1 DTQAVFGSPTYMS
14 PEQIRSSKNVD
25 QRSDVW
31 SLGVALFEMLT
42 GKLPFIADN
51 VSGLLASVVADAPF
65 RVSVFAPDVPEELE
79 AIVLGCL
86 EKDASRRVGSAT
98 ELALRLAPFA
108 SAEGMHLAART
119 E

>member
-1 DTQAVFGSPTYMS
+1 PSNFFVTERAGGPLVKVLDFGISKASEQNGAADPRLTETQAVFGSPTYMS

-65 RVSVFAPDVPEELE
+65 RVSVFAPDVPEALE
-79 AIVLGCL
+79 
-86 EKDASRRVGSAT
+86 
-98 ELALRLAPFA
+98 
-108 SAEGMHLAART
+108 
-119 E
+119 